1 MAKPVVTGSAPVPA
15 SRGWVT
21 LSRAGFHLDAS
32 WEIQPG
38 QVLVLFGPSGAGKS
52 TTLRAIAGLER
63 PQRGHIEIGGQ
74 VVFDHAESVW
84 APPHLRHVGYLT
96 QQTHLFPHLN
106 LVQNIAYSLPRRQRR
121 ESEPRVRKII
131 SDLRLDGLESRRTWE
146 LSGGEQQRVGLARA
160 LVTEPRLLLLD
171 EPFASLD
178 SELRRALRR
187 ELRLMLAATP
197 VPVILVT
204 HDREEALALGDAVQ
218 VLDAGKVTATGL
230 PLDVLGQPGQGEVA
244 RLVGVENLLKL
255 KVSARNPRDGTMV
268 CEGGG
273 LRLEAPLRDSRP
285 VHGQSQE
292 EREQVTV
299 GLRSSD
305 IILVSREPEPSSAR
319 NRFRGTVVGV
329 ELRPPGYE
337 VTLDCGTELR
347 CHITGRALAE
357 MAIVP
362 GQVLWAVFKASSCFL
377 VSEEA
382 AGIATPGEP
391 DTGAKG

>member
-1 MAKPVVTGSAPVPA
+1 
-15 SRGWVT
+15 
-21 LSRAGFHLDAS
+21 
-32 WEIQPG
+32 
-38 QVLVLFGPSGAGKS
+38 
-52 TTLRAIAGLER
+52 
-63 PQRGHIEIGGQ
+63 
-74 VVFDHAESVW
+74 
-84 APPHLRHVGYLT
+84 
-96 QQTHLFPHLN
+96 
-106 LVQNIAYSLPRRQRR
+106 
-121 ESEPRVRKII
+121 
-131 SDLRLDGLESRRTWE
+131 
-146 LSGGEQQRVGLARA
+146 
-160 LVTEPRLLLLD
+160 
-171 EPFASLD
+171 
-178 SELRRALRR
+178 
-187 ELRLMLAATP
+187 MLAATP
-197 VPVILVT
+197 VPAVLVT

-230 PLDVLGQPGQGEVA
+230 PLDVLGQPGQSEVA
-244 RLVGVENLLKL
+244 RLVGVENLLRL
-255 KVSARNPRDGTMV
+255 TVSARNPRDGTMV

-273 LRLEAPLRDSRP
+273 LLLEAPLRDSRP

-377 VSEEA
+377 VSEEL

-391 DTGAKG
+391 DTGAKA